1 MCSCVCVFISLGNKL
16 PFFYNSILGCDSLDS
31 VKQETRVQTAFE
43 GETVTIS
50 CTYSTTDSFPY
61 LFWYQQEINGYPRYM
76 LKKFPGSGEVDKQ
89 FEERFDAS
97 LSTSTTS
104 VPLIIKNVRVSDSA
118 VYYCALKPTVTE
130 THSTL
135 TQKHCK

>member
-1 MCSCVCVFISLGNKL
+1 MHRIDHIDMRKQQA
-16 PFFYNSILGCDSLDS
+16 
-31 VKQETRVQTAFE
+31 VKVIFKKRFLVTELVQTAVE
-43 GETVTIS
+43 GETVTIN

-89 FEERFDAS
+89 FEGRFDAN
-97 LSTSTTS
+97 LYTSRTS
-104 VPLIIKNVRVSDSA
+104 VPLTIQDVRVSDSA

-135 TQKHCK
+135 IQKPCK

>member
-1 MCSCVCVFISLGNKL
+1 MTHLKRVVI
-16 PFFYNSILGCDSLDS
+16 ILFTCLWGCDSLDN
-31 VKQETRVQTAFE
+31 VEQKTRVQTAVE
-43 GETVTIS
+43 GETVTIN

-89 FEERFDAS
+89 FEGRFDAK
-97 LSTSTTS
+97 LNTSRTS
-104 VPLIIKNVRVSDSA
+104 VPLTIKKVCVSDSA
-118 VYYCALKPTVTE
+118 VYFCALRPTVTE

-135 TQKHCK
+135 IQKPCQ